1 MERSQCEA
9 LDRADPLAP
18 LRARFRLPA
27 GVVYLDG
34 NSLGALPGAVPGR
47 LAQVIERE
55 WGEGLI
61 TSWNRAGWVD
71 APRRTGARIAPLV
84 GALPEEVIATDGV
97 TINLFKLVAGA
108 LRLRPERRVIVTELD
123 NFPTDLYVLQAAC
136 DWLGGEHQVRRVAR
150 KELVSAIDGDVALVA
165 LSHVDYRSAELLD
178 LPGLTRAARDAGALA
193 LWDVSHSAGVLPVEL
208 GAAGVDLA
216 VGCGYKYLNG
226 GPGAPAFVY
235 VKRELADQ
243 LRQPIEGWFGHA
255 DPFAFELDYRP
266 AAGVQR
272 TLSGTPNVLS
282 LLALETALGVFE
294 GVDLAD
300 VRRKSVALGEL
311 FVSEVE
317 AHAGDS
323 SLELA
328 SPRRGEA
335 RGSHVSFHHEHGY
348 AIVQALIARGVIGDF
363 RPPDLLRFGFGP
375 LYLRYT
381 DVWDAARALANVL
394 ASGDWD
400 RPEYHRRAAVT

>member
-18 LRARFRLPA
+18 LRERFRVPA

-34 NSLGALPGAVPGR
+34 NSLGALPADVPGR
-47 LAQVIERE
+47 LAQAVERE

-71 APRRTGARIAPLV
+71 APRRTGVRIAPLV
-84 GALPEEVIATDGV
+84 GARPDEVIATDGV

-108 LRLRPERRVIVTELD
+108 LRLRPERRVIVTDLD

-136 DWLGGEHQVRRVAR
+136 DWLGGEHTVRRVAR
-150 KELVSAIDGDVALVA
+150 KELEQAIDRDVALVA

-178 LPGLTRAARDAGALA
+178 LPLLTRRARDAGALS

-208 GAAGVDLA
+208 GAAGADLA

-235 VKRELADQ
+235 VKRELHE
-243 LRQPIEGWFGHA
+243 RFEQPIQGWFGHA
-255 DPFAFELDYRP
+255 SPFAFELDYRP
-266 AAGVQR
+266 GEGVLR
-272 TLSGTPNVLS
+272 ALSGTPNVLS
-282 LLALETALGVFE
+282 LLALESALDVFE
-294 GVDLAD
+294 GLDMHA

-311 FVSEVE
+311 FINEVE
-317 AHAGDS
+317 ANCGDA

-328 SPRRGEA
+328 SPRRGES
-335 RGSHVSFHHEHGY
+335 RGSHVSFHHEQGY

-381 DVWDAARALANVL
+381 EVWDAARARADVL
-394 ASGDWD
+394 ATGDWD
-400 RPEYHRRAAVT
+400 RPEFHRRNAVT